1 MTNRFQSIAQS
12 FILVLSLFIF
22 SCSEKKTPAD
32 LIIRGG
38 TIYTVDDSNPVV
50 EAVAVTGDKIVY
62 AGDLKNIS
70 KYEGENTQV
79 IDLQGKTMT
88 PGFIEGHGHFMGLG
102 YNELQLDLMNITSY
116 EEMVEKVKEAVAK
129 AQPGQW
135 IVGRG
140 WHQDKWNTKP
150 EKMIKGFQTH
160 QMLSE
165 VSPDNPVF
173 LRHASGHAGFANAK
187 AMQIAGVNQL
197 SVEKLT
203 QDLGEGGE
211 IIRDELGNP
220 TGIFNERAQRLISQ
234 HIPNETEETD
244 SQALELAIAA
254 SLRNGITSFHDAG
267 ASRENI
273 QLYKKFKDEN
283 KLNTRLFVMLT
294 GFDSELIYEWF
305 RKGPEIDSTGLLTI
319 RSIKLN
325 CDGALGS
332 RGAWL
337 LEPYTDRP
345 DFSGMPTLS
354 MDTVLKISRE
364 GLKYG
369 FQVCSHAIGDR
380 ANKEILDRYELALNE
395 NVEKSKDHRFRIEH
409 AQHLQPSDIPR
420 FAKLGVIPALQAI
433 HLSSDRPWAI
443 ERLGEKRIKEGAY
456 MWQSLLKSGA
466 KIVNGTDVPVEPI
479 NPIASFFASVTR
491 QTLQGQPEGGYEP
504 AEKMTRAQALKSYT
518 LDAAYGAFEENIKGS
533 IAPGKLADFTVF
545 SKDIMTASD
554 DQILSSEVSM
564 TIVGGKVLY
573 EKK

>member
-1 MTNRFQSIAQS
+1 MRNQF
-12 FILVLSLFIF
+12 LFIAGAF
-22 SCSEKKTPAD
+22 LLTIYLTGCSEKKTPAD

-38 TIYTVDDSNPVV
+38 TIYTVEEGNPVV
-50 EAVAVTGDKIVY
+50 EAVAVSGDKIVF
-62 AGDLKNIS
+62 AGDLKDVS
-70 KYEGENTQV
+70 KYEGENTRI

-102 YNELQLDLMNITSY
+102 YNELNLDLMSVTSY
-116 EEMVEKVKEAVAK
+116 EELVEKVKEAVAK

-140 WHQDKWNTKP
+140 WHQDKWTTKP
-150 EKMIKGFQTH
+150 EIMFKGFQTH
-160 QMLSE
+160 QLLSS
-165 VSPDNPVF
+165 VSPNNPVF

-197 SVEKLT
+197 SVEKLDK
-203 QDLGEGGE
+203 DLGEGGE
-211 IIRDELGNP
+211 IILDNLGNP
-220 TGIFNERAQRLISQ
+220 TGIFNERAQGLIAQ
-234 HIPNETEETD
+234 HIPESTEETD
-244 SQALELAIAA
+244 SQALQLAIAA

-267 ASRENI
+267 VSRENL
-273 QLYKKFKDEN
+273 QLFRKFKNEN
-283 KLNTRLFVMLT
+283 KLNTRLYVMLT

-305 RKGPEIDSTGLLTI
+305 KKGPEIDSSNLLTI
-319 RSIKLN
+319 RAIKLN

-345 DFSGMPTLS
+345 DFSGMATLS
-354 MDTVLKISRE
+354 MDTVMKISRE

-380 ANKEILDRYELALNE
+380 ANKEILDRYEIAFKDNPE
-395 NVEKSKDHRFRIEH
+395 VKDHRFRIEH
-409 AQHLQPSDIPR
+409 AQHLQPTDIPR
-420 FAKLGVIPALQAI
+420 FGKLGVIPAMQAI

-443 ERLGEKRIKEGAY
+443 DRLGEKRIKEGAY

-491 QTLQGQPEGGYEP
+491 QTLAGEPKGGYEP
-504 AEKMTRAQALKSYT
+504 EEKMTRVQALRSYT

-533 IAPGKLADFTVF
+533 IASGKLADFTVF
-545 SKDIMTASD
+545 TQDLISVPD
-554 DQILSSEVSM
+554 DKILSTEVSM
-564 TIVGGKVLY
+564 TILGGKVLY